1 MTGVFP
7 KQLFLE
13 TQRLNPYWSSWTC
26 FCETIK
32 GKKDLKSKTIKR
44 YFKQLV
50 DPKDYAEKELFELIK
65 YLLELKNS

>member
-7 KQLFLE
+7 KQKFYE
-13 TQRLNPYWSSWTC
+13 HQRINPFWSDWTC

-44 YFKQLV
+44 YFNQLV
-50 DPKDYAEKELFELIK
+50 DKNDYDQEDKLELIK
-65 YLLELKNS
+65 FLLDLRSS